1 MDPQVTT
8 QPDIPPVITEEW
20 INDMRRRVLAED
32 PTLTREQLRAAREHI
47 RQRHL
52 AAGMVT
58 RGKDKDKVVQEEVVQ
73 NTALEGW

>member
-1 MDPQVTT
+1 MGTIPTPVTE
-8 QPDIPPVITEEW
+8 DW

-32 PTLTREQLRAAREHI
+32 PTLSREELRAARERI

-58 RGKDKDKVVQEEVVQ
+58 RGNKKEEIVQAEVTG
-73 NTALEGW
+73 NTALDAW